1 MQYWY
6 SISNISSSLQD
17 KLAKAGLKPLSST
30 HPDIEPQNVLLI
42 YSAPNQVLEQKR
54 LEESTAIKCDE
65 IHVHY
70 EELSRLSV
78 KYKNISS
85 SWRLNLLDSTSI
97 RRLRNGENPQ
107 LDKSTNFPSLKPL
120 TSLLTLAI
128 AKKEPRIIDIYLDLE
143 LKSCLFGLEADSNYI
158 QRLSQGSLIDRVL
171 MDWWEVNLDREASFE
186 EVRNSLNQLA
196 QIQNDYESLIED
208 NERLKDLLR
217 KQKSKNTLLL
227 EEVKK
232 LGESSTNQP
241 LSNKLKKEKHNLKRD
256 NDEGASQESG
266 SGMCQSNRQLEI
278 KNSNRKGQFHEMVLQ
293 QLLKLVSRKAQ

>member
-6 SISNISSSLQD
+6 SISNISASLQD
-17 KLAKAGLKPLSST
+17 KLAKAGLKPLSSAI
-30 HPDIEPQNVLLI
+30 PGIETQNVLLI

-54 LEESTAIKCDE
+54 LEESTATKCDE

-70 EELSRLSV
+70 EELSLLSL

-97 RRLRNGENPQ
+97 RRLCNGENPQ

-158 QRLSQGSLIDRVL
+158 QRLSQGSSIDQVLI
-171 MDWWEVNLDREASFE
+171 DWWEVNLDREASFE

-266 SGMCQSNRQLEI
+266 SDMYQSNRQLEI
-278 KNSNRKGQFHEMVLQ
+278 RSSNDKGQFHAMFLQ
-293 QLLKLVSRKAQ
+293 RLLKLVSRKAQ